1 MNIFASIIGLIAC
14 FFFASGFASD
24 AGKAFD
30 EKKWVNFGVNCTLTV
45 CFWFGICAIIQMWC
59 GIV

>member
-1 MNIFASIIGLIAC
+1 MQIFVSIVGLIAC
-14 FFFASGFASD
+14 FLFASGFASG

-30 EKKWVNFGVNCTLTV
+30 EKKWGDFGLNLTLCM

-59 GIV
+59 GVV